1 MIWRLAGILI
11 AILAIYA
18 GGQLVWHAFT
28 RNAHPQGAVAVSTSA
43 VLPPAPA
50 VLVQSQAGPPALSTD
65 ASAPPT
71 PVPAA
76 TPSSPC
82 APAPAFAAAA
92 AQNAASMTGAQWS
105 VFGRAETGW
114 EIYGPLVAHEIATA
128 CAPDQP
134 GFAEAL
140 SVWQGQHGLPINGVM
155 DPAALKALNT
165 LWLRRRP
172 FVAASGHGVC
182 PPAPPAFRL
191 AFATPSE
198 GYLTKPIQ
206 MRTTALAAYRQ
217 MTAAA
222 RQDLPSMAGDKRLLT
237 IFSGYRDPVDDA
249 ARCAKDGNCGTITKA
264 NCSAHRTGLA
274 MDVFLGAA
282 PGFVPESSADPNRL
296 YQSRSDVYRW
306 MVANAGRFGF
316 VPYPFEPWHWEW
328 TGEAP

>member
-11 AILAIYA
+11 AILAVYA

-28 RNAHPQGAVAVSTSA
+28 RNAHPTGAAAVSGGEVAVSTSN
-43 VLPPAPA
+43 VLPPAPVVPA
-50 VLVQSQAGPPALSTD
+50 QAPITAPALT
-65 ASAPPT
+65 AAPPP
-71 PVPAA
+71 PVP
-76 TPSSPC
+76 TGPC
-82 APAPAFAAAA
+82 QAAPAFAAAA
-92 AQNAASMTGAQWS
+92 AQNAASLTSASWS

-114 EIYGPLVAHEIATA
+114 EIYAPLTAHEIATA
-128 CAPDQP
+128 CGPDQP

-140 SVWQGQHGLPINGVM
+140 SVWQKQHGLPSSGVM
-155 DPAALKALNT
+155 DPVTLKALNI

-172 FVAASGHGVC
+172 FVEASGHGVC
-182 PPAPPAFRL
+182 PPPPPAFRL
-191 AFATPSE
+191 AYATPSE

-206 MRTTALAAYRQ
+206 MRTTALGAYRQ
-217 MTAAA
+217 MIAAA
-222 RQDLPSMAGDKRLLT
+222 RQDLPSMAADKRLLT

-296 YQSRSDVYRW
+296 YQSRGEVYRW
-306 MVANAGRFGF
+306 MVANAPRFGF

>member
-11 AILAIYA
+11 AVLAIYA

-28 RNAHPQGAVAVSTSA
+28 RNARPQGEIAVSTSA
-43 VLPPAPA
+43 ILPPAPA
-50 VLVQSQAGPPALSTD
+50 VSVQG
-65 ASAPPT
+65 
-71 PVPAA
+71 VPA
-76 TPSSPC
+76 PSVLTAAPLPPSVPASPC
-82 APAPAFAAAA
+82 GPAPAFAAAA
-92 AQNAASMTGAQWS
+92 AQNAASLTQASWS

-114 EIYGPLVAHEIATA
+114 EVYAPLVAHEIATA
-128 CAPDQP
+128 CTADQP

-140 SVWQGQHGLPINGVM
+140 SAWQGQHSLPVNGVM
-155 DPAALKALNT
+155 DPVTLKALNI

-172 FVAASGHGVC
+172 FVAANAHGQC
-182 PPAPPAFRL
+182 PAPPPAFRL
-191 AFATPSE
+191 AYATPSE

-206 MRTTALAAYRQ
+206 LRTTALGAYRQ
-217 MTAAA
+217 MIAAA
-222 RQDLPSMAGDKRLLT
+222 REDLPSMAADKRLLT

-274 MDVFLGAA
+274 MDLFVGAA

-296 YQSRSDVYRW
+296 YQSRSEVYRW
-306 MVANAGRFGF
+306 MVANAARFGF